1 MNAAPVAPA
10 VRRRPRIG
18 GWELALG
25 VLLVVQLLVF
35 SLTVPGFFDGVS
47 GLLNVTTNFLPFGL
61 VALGLVPVILTG
73 GIDLS
78 VGATAGFSAVLMA
91 VLWKHFGLSLGVA
104 VPLALLAGGLL
115 GALNGLLI
123 TRTRTE
129 PLIIT
134 LATSFVFNSITTA
147 MAGAEPPSGFPD
159 SFNALGTGAPGTG
172 LLRGVPYQL
181 ILFAALAVVISL
193 LITRTRFGRSVVM
206 VGYNRDATRYSG
218 INVDRTVLGVY
229 VISGVM
235 AALAGV
241 VLAAYY
247 SAVRSDMGDI
257 LLLTALTMVVLGGI
271 NIFGG
276 EGSVLGA
283 VLAVLLLGFLRQ
295 GLLIAGFSDMVTT
308 MFTGAILL
316 VAITAK
322 NLLSTPGAFT
332 RRLQERFS
340 RPSTAPPEQVMK

>member
-1 MNAAPVAPA
+1 MTRTLANAPTAGH
-10 VRRRPRIG
+10 RPRVG

-25 VLLVVQLLVF
+25 ALLLVQLLAF
-35 SLTVPGFFDGVS
+35 SLLVPGFYDGAS

-78 VGATAGFSAVLMA
+78 VGSIAGFSAVLMA
-91 VLWKHFGLSLGVA
+91 VLWKHLGLSLGVA
-104 VPLALLAGGLL
+104 VPLSLLAGALL
-115 GALNGLLI
+115 GSLNGLLI

-134 LATSFVFNSITTA
+134 LATSFVFTSVTTA

-159 SFNALGTGAPGTG
+159 SFNALGTGSIWGIPF
-172 LLRGVPYQL
+172 QL
-181 ILFAALAVVISL
+181 IVFALLAVVFSL

-206 VGYNRDATRYSG
+206 VGYNRDATKYSG
-218 INVDRTVLGVY
+218 INVNATVAWVY
-229 VISGVM
+229 VTSGLM

-308 MFTGAILL
+308 MVTGAILL
-316 VAITAK
+316 VAITVK
-322 NLLSTPGAFT
+322 NLLSTPGT
-332 RRLQERFS
+332 SLRRLQERFS

>member
-1 MNAAPVAPA
+1 MTRALRESPTAA
-10 VRRRPRIG
+10 RSRPRVG

-25 VLLVVQLLVF
+25 VLLLVQLLVF
-35 SLTVPGFFDGVS
+35 SLVVSGFFEGVS

-115 GALNGLLI
+115 GGLNGLLI

-159 SFNALGTGAPGTG
+159 RFNALGTGALG
-172 LLRGVPYQL
+172 GVPYQL
-181 ILFAALAVVISL
+181 ILFAVLAVVFSL

-218 INVDRTVLGVY
+218 INVNATVAWVY

-308 MFTGAILL
+308 MVTGAILL

-332 RRLQERFS
+332 RRLQERFA
-340 RPSTAPPEQVMK
+340 RPSTAPPEQVTK

>member
-1 MNAAPVAPA
+1 MT
-10 VRRRPRIG
+10 RRPRRLG
-18 GWELALG
+18 GWELALVG
-25 VLLVVQLLVF
+25 LLAAQLLIF
-35 SLTVPGFFDGVS
+35 SLVVPGFYTGFG
-47 GLLNVTTNFLPFGL
+47 GLLDVTTNFLPFGL

-78 VGATAGFSAVLMA
+78 VGAIAGFSAVLMA
-91 VLWKHFGLSLGVA
+91 VLWKHFGLPLGAA
-104 VPLALLAGGLL
+104 VPVALLCGALL

-134 LATSFVFNSITTA
+134 LATSFIFTSVTTA

-159 SFNALGTGAPGTG
+159 AFNALGTGAWG
-172 LLRGVPYQL
+172 GVPNQL
-181 ILFAALAVVISL
+181 LVFGVLAVGFSL
-193 LITRTRFGRSVVM
+193 MITRTRFGRSVVM
-206 VGYNRDATRYSG
+206 TGYNRDASRYSG
-218 INVDRTVLGVY
+218 INVNATVFWVY
-229 VISGVM
+229 VVSGVM

-283 VLAVLLLGFLRQ
+283 VLAVLILGFLRQ

-308 MFTGAILL
+308 MLTGAILL
-316 VAITAK
+316 IAITAK
-322 NLLSTPGAFT
+322 NLLSQPGEFLRHLRA
-332 RRLQERFS
+332 RLVRPPPQE
-340 RPSTAPPEQVMK
+340 TAMK

>member
-1 MNAAPVAPA
+1 MNAAPAAPVA
-10 VRRRPRIG
+10 RRRPRIG

-25 VLLVVQLLVF
+25 ALLIVQLLVF
-35 SLTVPGFFDGVS
+35 SLAVPGFFDGVS

-78 VGATAGFSAVLMA
+78 VGAVAGFSAVLMA

-104 VPLALLAGGLL
+104 IPIALLAGGLL

-159 SFNALGTGAPGTG
+159 SFNALGIGALG
-172 LLRGVPYQL
+172 GVPYQL
-181 ILFAALAVVISL
+181 ILFAVLAIVISL

-283 VLAVLLLGFLRQ
+283 VLAVLMLGFLRQ

-308 MFTGAILL
+308 MVTGAILL

-322 NLLSTPGAFT
+322 NLLGTSGSFATQ
-332 RRLQERFS
+332 LQARFS
-340 RPSTAPPEQVMK
+340 RPSTAPPEQTMK

>member
-1 MNAAPVAPA
+1 VTRALRETPVTA
-10 VRRRPRIG
+10 RRRPRVG
-18 GWELALG
+18 GWELALV
-25 VLLVVQLLVF
+25 VLLLAQLLFF
-35 SLTVPGFFDGVS
+35 SLAVSGFYDGVS

-78 VGATAGFSAVLMA
+78 VGSIAGFSAVLMA

-134 LATSFVFNSITTA
+134 LATSFVFTSVTTA

-159 SFNALGTGAPGTG
+159 SFNALGTGALG
-172 LLRGVPYQL
+172 GVPYQL
-181 ILFAALAVVISL
+181 ILFAVLAVVISL

-218 INVDRTVLGVY
+218 IDVDRTVLGVY
-229 VISGVM
+229 VISGLM

-257 LLLTALTMVVLGGI
+257 LLLTALTMVVLGGV

-283 VLAVLLLGFLRQ
+283 VLAVLILGFLRQ

-308 MFTGAILL
+308 MVTGAILL
-316 VAITAK
+316 IAITAK
-322 NLLSTPGAFT
+322 NLLAGGGFVA
-332 RRLQERFS
+332 RLQARFA
-340 RPSTAPPEQVMK
+340 RPVPPAPSPPENAMK

>member
-1 MNAAPVAPA
+1 MTRTLQEAPA
-10 VRRRPRIG
+10 AARRRPRIG

-25 VLLVVQLLVF
+25 VLLLVQLLVF
-35 SLTVPGFFDGVS
+35 SLAVPGFFDGVS

-78 VGATAGFSAVLMA
+78 VGAVAGFSAVLMA
-91 VLWKHFGLSLGVA
+91 VLWKHFGLNLGVA

-134 LATSFVFNSITTA
+134 LATSFVFNSVTTA
-147 MAGAEPPSGFPD
+147 LAGAEPPSGFPD
-159 SFNALGTGAPGTG
+159 SFNALGIGALG
-172 LLRGVPYQL
+172 GVPYQL
-181 ILFAALAVVISL
+181 ILFAALAIVISL

-308 MFTGAILL
+308 MVTGAILL

-322 NLLSTPGAFT
+322 NLLSTPGTFT
-332 RRLQERFS
+332 RRMKERFS
-340 RPSTAPPEQVMK
+340 RPSTAPPEQLTK

>member
-1 MNAAPVAPA
+1 MIGARPAPRAAA
-10 VRRRPRIG
+10 RRPRLG
-18 GWELALG
+18 GWEMALAG
-25 VLLVVQLLVF
+25 LLVLQLVTF
-35 SLTVPGFFDGVS
+35 SLVVS
-47 GLLNVTTNFLPFGL
+47 GFYSGAGGLLDMTTNFLPFGL

-78 VGATAGFSAVLMA
+78 VGSVAGFSAVLMA
-91 VLWKHFGLSLGVA
+91 VLWKKAGVHLEVA

-134 LATSFVFNSITTA
+134 LATSFIVTSVTTA
-147 MAGAEPPSGFPD
+147 LAGAEPPSGFPD
-159 SFNALGTGAPGTG
+159 AFNALGTGAVA
-172 LLRGVPYQL
+172 GVPYQVL
-181 ILFAALAVVISL
+181 LFAALATAVSL

-218 INVDRTVLGVY
+218 IDVDATVLRVY
-229 VISGVM
+229 VLSGVM

-283 VLAVLLLGFLRQ
+283 VMAVLILGFLRQ

-308 MFTGAILL
+308 MVTGAILL
-316 VAITAK
+316 LAITAK
-322 NLLSTPGAFT
+322 NVLGRPGPFLT
-332 RRLQERFS
+332 TLQSRFA
-340 RPSTAPPEQVMK
+340 RPSAPEERPMK

>member
-1 MNAAPVAPA
+1 MDAAPVAPA
-10 VRRRPRIG
+10 VRHRPRIG

-25 VLLVVQLLVF
+25 VLLLVQLLVF
-35 SLTVPGFFDGVS
+35 SLAVPGFFEGAS

-78 VGATAGFSAVLMA
+78 VGAVAGFSAVLMA

-159 SFNALGTGAPGTG
+159 SFNALGIGALG
-172 LLRGVPYQL
+172 GVPYQL
-181 ILFAALAVVISL
+181 ILFAVLAVVISL

-206 VGYNRDATRYSG
+206 VGYNRDATKYSG
-218 INVDRTVLGVY
+218 INVDKTVLGVY
-229 VISGVM
+229 VISGLM

-308 MFTGAILL
+308 MVTGAILL

-322 NLLSTPGAFT
+322 NLLSTPGT
-332 RRLQERFS
+332 SLRRLQERFT
-340 RPSTAPPEQVMK
+340 RPSPSPPENVMK

>member
-1 MNAAPVAPA
+1 MTRPLNAATP

-25 VLLVVQLLVF
+25 ALLVVQLLVF
-35 SLTVPGFFDGVS
+35 SLAVPGFFDGVS

-78 VGATAGFSAVLMA
+78 VGAVAGFSAVLMA

-104 VPLALLAGGLL
+104 VPLALVAGGLL

-134 LATSFVFNSITTA
+134 LATSFVFNSVTTA
-147 MAGAEPPSGFPD
+147 LAGAEPPSGFPD
-159 SFNALGTGAPGTG
+159 SFNALGIGAIG
-172 LLRGVPYQL
+172 GVPYQL
-181 ILFAALAVVISL
+181 ILFAVLAIVISL

-308 MFTGAILL
+308 MVTGAILL

-322 NLLSTPGAFT
+322 NLLGNPGTFVT
-332 RRLQERFS
+332 QLQARFS
-340 RPSTAPPEQVMK
+340 RPSPSPPENVMK

>member
-1 MNAAPVAPA
+1 MTRALREAPTAA
-10 VRRRPRIG
+10 RRRPRVG

-35 SLTVPGFFDGVS
+35 SFAVPGFFEGAS

-78 VGATAGFSAVLMA
+78 VGAVAGFSAVLMA

-123 TRTRTE
+123 TRTHTE

-134 LATSFVFNSITTA
+134 LATSFVFNSVTTA

-159 SFNALGTGAPGTG
+159 SFNALGIGALG
-172 LLRGVPYQL
+172 GVPYQL
-181 ILFAALAVVISL
+181 ILFAVLAVVFSL

-308 MFTGAILL
+308 MVTGAILL

-322 NLLSTPGAFT
+322 NLLSTPGT
-332 RRLQERFS
+332 SLRRLQERFA
-340 RPSTAPPEQVMK
+340 RPSPSPPENVMK

>member
-1 MNAAPVAPA
+1 MTRALREAPTAA
-10 VRRRPRIG
+10 RRRPRVG

-35 SLTVPGFFDGVS
+35 SFAVPGFFEGAS

-78 VGATAGFSAVLMA
+78 VGAVAGFSAVLMA

-123 TRTRTE
+123 TRTHTE

-134 LATSFVFNSITTA
+134 LATSFVFNSVTTA

-159 SFNALGTGAPGTG
+159 SFNALGTGALG
-172 LLRGVPYQL
+172 GVPYQL
-181 ILFAALAVVISL
+181 ILFAVLAVVFSL

-308 MFTGAILL
+308 MVTGAILP

-322 NLLSTPGAFT
+322 NLLSTPGT
-332 RRLQERFS
+332 SLRRLQERFA
-340 RPSTAPPEQVMK
+340 RPSSSPPENVMK